1 MRHPNAF
8 VWLAIFVGPLA
19 QSALA
24 QTLRAAQPVWT
35 AQSDQLERAN
45 RDVDD
50 MLRGGE
56 LFAVRS
62 QLDSQIAGRVHERF
76 EPILSGAAGLWRSSG
91 AMESTRQCRKN
102 GQRRNCSLDS
112 IAFEVYVLNRVGAA
126 GLSIHS

>member
-45 RDVDD
+45 RDVED

-62 QLDSQIAGRVHERF
+62 QLDSQIAGRVHERLNQYYRGLRVF
-76 EPILSGAAGLWRSSG
+76 GGQVVRWSRHVSVAKMGSGETVVSTPLLSRFTSSTG
-91 AMESTRQCRKN
+91 
-102 GQRRNCSLDS
+102 
-112 IAFEVYVLNRVGAA
+112 
-126 GLSIHS
+126 